1 LKKEAAGW
9 GSACISHWPV
19 RAGVRESRRW
29 KGRHVLTEAEVLGG
43 VRHDDDIAL
52 ATWPLEF
59 RETNRGPKLRY
70 PGNDKAAGIPLGCL
84 RPEALDDV
92 FVAGRCVSCD
102 HGAQASVRVM
112 GTCFATGQAAGL
124 AAAMVADGETENLA
138 EAIRKKFPFGV

>member
-1 LKKEAAGW
+1 
-9 GSACISHWPV
+9 ACISHWPV

-29 KGRHVLTEAEVLGG
+29 KGQHVLTEAEVLAGT
-43 VRHDDDIAL
+43 RHEDDIAL

-70 PGNDKAAGIPLGCL
+70 PQDDRAAGIPLGCL
-84 RPEALDDV
+84 MPESLDGV

-124 AAAMVADGETENLA
+124 SAAMVADGKPENLA
-138 EAIRKKFPFGV
+138 QAIRKKFPFGG